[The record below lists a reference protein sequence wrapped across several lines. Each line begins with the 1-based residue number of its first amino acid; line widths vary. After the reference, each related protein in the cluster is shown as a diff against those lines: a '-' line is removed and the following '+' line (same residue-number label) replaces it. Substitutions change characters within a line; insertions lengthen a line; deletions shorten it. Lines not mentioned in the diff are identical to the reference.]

1 MIINSLEQME
11 TIVSNHKSLSWDGWN
26 VVELIK
32 SPGAWSKPNGAFIK
46 GSWYY
51 KNIFSVAEDGWS
63 IPNKYVR

>member
-1 MIINSLEQME
+1 MIVNSLEEME
-11 TIVSNHKSLSWDGWN
+11 VIVSNNKTLSWDGWN

-32 SPGAWSKPNGAFIK
+32 SPGAWGKPSGVFFK

-51 KNIFSVAEDGWS
+51 KNTFVVTEAGWS